1 MRRIAEKLAAM
12 TTDSQRPAMQRAPQ
26 PISPV
31 ESHLAYWLHYVGWRV
46 FHELRLRARQ
56 CGVTAAEWVA
66 LRKLHEHAQGATASH
81 LALRLGLSRGYLS
94 RLAVRLEA
102 KGLIYRDKSLSDRRL
117 LNLRLTALGRALL
130 PVLAELADQTNAR
143 HFAGA
148 GRTARAIIEK
158 VMKGI
163 VYWRRFR
170 FVPPDPCRIPKYQY
184 LHLGIDWDEEQDG
197 EGDG

>member
-1 MRRIAEKLAAM
+1 M
-12 TTDSQRPAMQRAPQ
+12 TTASQRPALQRAPQ
-26 PISPV
+26 QISPV

-66 LRKLHEHAQGATASH
+66 LRKLHEHERGATASH

-102 KGLIYRDKSLSDRRL
+102 KGLIHRDKSLSDRRL
-117 LNLRLTALGRALL
+117 VNLKLTALGRAVL
-130 PVLAELADQTNAR
+130 PILAELADQTNAR
-143 HFAGA
+143 NFAGA
-148 GRTARAIIEK
+148 GQAGRATIEK
-158 VMKGI
+158 VMKRI
-163 VYWRRFR
+163 VYRRRFR
-170 FVPPDPCRIPKYQY
+170 FVPPDPCRLRKYQF
-184 LHLGIDWDEEQDG
+184 LQLGIDWDFDEDEDQ